1 MKRTDIHKSL
11 HESPETITT
20 LLRMRDDLD
29 AHRDI
34 TETMRN
40 MLQDEKISLSRGMI
54 GTLDRLKDKGAADSA
69 IEKLDD
75 LDELLERK
83 DRYVDLS
90 KEYGVFTAAPEGP
103 STPTSSSS

>member
-1 MKRTDIHKSL
+1 
-11 HESPETITT
+11 
-20 LLRMRDDLD
+20 
-29 AHRDI
+29 
-34 TETMRN
+34 

-54 GTLDRLKDKGAADSA
+54 ATLDRLKDKGAADSA

-90 KEYGVFTAAPEGP
+90 KEYGVFTAAPEGLDTDVKFVMKTDEVKIP
-103 STPTSSSS
+103 EPAEETAAPVEEKQGFFGWLKGLFT